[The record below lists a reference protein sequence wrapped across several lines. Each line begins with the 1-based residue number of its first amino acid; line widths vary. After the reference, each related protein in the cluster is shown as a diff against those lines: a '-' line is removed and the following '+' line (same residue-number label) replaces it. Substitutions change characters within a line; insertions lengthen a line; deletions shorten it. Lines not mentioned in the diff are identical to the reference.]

1 MLLLM
6 HMTTFY
12 SSLRFGLRV
21 GESEGS
27 LVGGGDGNTGL
38 SVGLADG
45 ERVGLLLGERV
56 GFLEG
61 P

>member
-1 MLLLM
+1 
-6 HMTTFY
+6 MTTFY
-12 SSLRFGLRV
+12 SSLPFGLRV
-21 GESEGS
+21 GDNEGS
-27 LVGGGDGNTGL
+27 LVGGSDGNTGL
-38 SVGLADG
+38 FVGLADG